1 MQVARWG
8 NSLAVRIPVP
18 LAAELGLSEGK
29 AISLYIKAAAAGGFA
44 EEQAPFEAQGEVANK
59 VTVGKWGNSLG
70 VRLPKA
76 LAEEL
81 GLVEGSDVSFANGG
95 GGMIEVE
102 KTRDRLELLKALRK
116 FRGMIPAD
124 FKFDREEANSREPRD
139 ED

>member
-8 NSLAVRIPVP
+8 NSLAVRIPIAM
-18 LAAELGLSEGK
+18 AAELGLTEGTE
-29 AISLYIKAAAAGGFA
+29 ISLCAKTPAVGGFA
-44 EEQAPFEAQGEVANK
+44 EEQAPFGAAGRGNK
-59 VTVGKWGNSLG
+59 ATVGKWGNSLG

-81 GLVEGSDVSFANGG
+81 GLAEGSDVNFAQGV
-95 GGMIEVE
+95 GGMIAVD
-102 KTRDRLELLKALRK
+102 KARDRLEALKALRK
-116 FRGMIPAD
+116 FRGLFPAG